1 MRATGDLLSIDIA
14 RIAIGKKVFRSKCAL
29 KLQLGTKD
37 PYLLIVFANEQS
49 KKVEIKVYLKVDD
62 LKEFR
67 YYVVDEKD
75 ESDAYDDSLSIIV
88 MCVKPSRQ
96 NKLLE
101 YKEWYDGD
109 LDVDDSDTKYITM
122 ELRDTDQF
130 NVSGR
135 DFVCPFCSH
144 TLLIHTLAYH
154 RRYWLPK

>member
-1 MRATGDLLSIDIA
+1 MFT
-14 RIAIGKKVFRSKCAL
+14 
-29 KLQLGTKD
+29 
-37 PYLLIVFANEQS
+37 NEQS

-75 ESDAYDDSLSIIV
+75 ESDAYDDSLSIIA